1 MKVFVKVMCSIICI
15 GIILVGIGLSTGA
28 NLNYSLFEHKLTLNN
43 AKTENISKNLSDFN
57 KINIDVDY
65 SHEIEIIEGDEN
77 KIDLSYYKIKNK
89 PNIKYSVNNNELT
102 IESTHISSF
111 INFGPLTNNKQYI
124 KIYVKK
130 GTAIEDL
137 KVNSDCSDVTI
148 SNISSK
154 KMQIKCDYGDISID
168 NINNNESLILDANA
182 GNVQVSDVSNNLI
195 KITNDYGD
203 VKLLNSTCPKIN
215 LDVDCGDATID
226 NLKLNELTID
236 NNYGNVNIR
245 NLPEAEDYYS
255 YKLKCDFGDVNI
267 NGHDVSTEYTKMNTN
282 NDNII
287 EVTSNSGDIDIETK

>member
-15 GIILVGIGLSTGA
+15 GIIFVAIGLSTGA

-43 AKTENISKNLSDFN
+43 AKTEKTTENLSGFN

-65 SHEIEIIEGDEN
+65 SNEIEIIEGDEN

-102 IESTHISSF
+102 IESTHTSSF
-111 INFGPLTNNKQYI
+111 INFGPLTNNNQYI
-124 KIYVKK
+124 RIYVKK
-130 GTAIEDL
+130 GTEIEDL

-148 SNISSK
+148 SNINSK
-154 KMQIKCDYGDISID
+154 KMQINCDYGDISIN

-182 GNVQVSDVSNNLI
+182 GNIQVSDVSNNLI
-195 KITNDYGD
+195 RITNDYGD
-203 VKLLNSTCPKIN
+203 IKLLNSTCPKIN

-226 NLKLNELTID
+226 NSKLNEITID

-287 EVTSNSGDIDIETK
+287 KITSDSGDIDIETK